1 MSRSQRDGVP
11 PGADASEQNHH
22 GDTRNILTSLS
33 PKSDYS
39 MLRLQIIF
47 GAWVLS
53 ALIERRK
60 RISISNGHMSEEDYD
75 KRSIYAL
82 IYSLFRSIGVVR
94 SETGEPYEV
103 TFNTWGYAWP
113 VQWGQS
119 PTASTDPQRFGKNA
133 YTGLFEFALVKE
145 YVRKHD
151 GRVHV
156 LEIGCGTGA
165 GAHHVCENVLP
176 RCTYEAVDMQ
186 LAAIQTCKRM
196 FVPRLEGRL
205 AARHADCAQM
215 SVQEGAADL
224 IAVCEMH
231 ITEIPGHV
239 TEEDERCF
247 RTAHRALKTGGF
259 MVWGNAIPDSTW
271 QPCFDYLESIGMR
284 LIEVRDVTPFA
295 IAARDE
301 DKERVDAFVNQC
313 IDRLLAFRIP
323 VLGHKRGLEA
333 RRAMENFC
341 RNPGTNLYQNMKDG
355 TDTYRVGVL
364 QKV

>member
-1 MSRSQRDGVP
+1 MD
-11 PGADASEQNHH
+11 
-22 GDTRNILTSLS
+22 ILTTLGTE
-33 PKSDYS
+33 SDYS
-39 MLRLQIIF
+39 MPRLQIIL

-53 ALIERRK
+53 TLIERRK
-60 RISISNGHMSEEDYD
+60 RISTGNGHVSEEDYD
-75 KRSIYAL
+75 KRSIYSL
-82 IYSLFRSIGVVR
+82 LYSLYRSVGVVR
-94 SETGEPYEV
+94 SETGEPYEI
-103 TFNTWGYAWP
+103 TFNTWGYVWP

-119 PTASTDPQRFGKNA
+119 PTGSTDPQRFGKNA
-133 YTGLFEFALVKE
+133 YTGLFEFAPVKE

-156 LEIGCGTGA
+156 LEMGCGTGA

-186 LAAIQTCKRM
+186 LAAIQTCRRM
-196 FVPRLEGRL
+196 FVPRLAGRL

-224 IAVCEMH
+224 VAVCEMH
-231 ITEIPGHV
+231 VTEIPGRV

-247 RTAHRALKTGGF
+247 RAAHRALKTGGF

-284 LIEVRDVTPFA
+284 LVEVRDVTPFA

-301 DKERVDAFVNQC
+301 DRGRVEAFVSQS
-313 IDRLLAFRIP
+313 IDRFLAFRIP
-323 VLGHKRGLEA
+323 FLGRKKGLEA
-333 RRAMENFC
+333 RLAMENFY
-341 RNPGTNLYQNMKDG
+341 RNPGTNLYENMKDG
-355 TDTYRVGVL
+355 TDTYRVVLL